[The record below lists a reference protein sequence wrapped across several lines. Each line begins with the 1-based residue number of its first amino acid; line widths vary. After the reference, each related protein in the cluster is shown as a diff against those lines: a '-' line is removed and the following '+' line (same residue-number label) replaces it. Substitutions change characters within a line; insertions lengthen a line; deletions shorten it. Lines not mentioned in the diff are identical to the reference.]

1 MEREIGDIF
10 EYFGTN
16 LEVVKS
22 DNCDDCYFKRNGC
35 FSERLAYITGSCVDW
50 ARSDKTRVSFKEVS
64 KK

>member
-22 DNCDDCYFKRNGC
+22 DNCNGCYFNCNGC
-35 FSERLAYITGSCVDW
+35 FSERLAYITGICVDW
-50 ARSDKTRVSFKEVS
+50 ARSDNTSVSFKEVS

>member
-22 DNCDDCYFKRNGC
+22 DNCDDCYFNVMVV
-35 FSERLAYITGSCVDW
+35 FQNV
-50 ARSDKTRVSFKEVS
+50 
-64 KK
+64 

>member
-10 EYFGTN
+10 EYFGTT

-22 DNCDDCYFKRNGC
+22 DECDNCYFNHNGC
-35 FSERLAYITGSCVDW
+35 SQRFTAITGVCPDW
-50 ARSDKTRVSFKEVS
+50 ARSDETSVSFKEVS